1 MSCPLSISESAAAS
15 FIILERSNDHAGCGR
30 DSKFNPLVL
39 GEIQA
44 ADDTR

>member
-1 MSCPLSISESAAAS
+1 
-15 FIILERSNDHAGCGR
+15 LERSNDHAGCGR

-44 ADDTR
+44 ADDTQQAGFAERSL